1 VHVYRA
7 ERGNTEDS
15 ELMAIMEL
23 RHRAARLRR
32 CVLLP
37 VLVGTAASGFIGSFA
52 IGIIG
57 LIPFLLF
64 AVPVGTIGWFAYW
77 FARRWMRKTWIE
89 EFSGKRGV
97 TRSDLAK
104 HAARFA

>member
-1 VHVYRA
+1 MYRA
-7 ERGNTEDS
+7 ERENTEDS

-32 CVLLP
+32 RVLLP

-57 LIPFLLF
+57 LIPFLFF
-64 AVPVGTIGWFAYW
+64 AVPFGTAGGFAYW
-77 FARRWMRKTWIE
+77 LARRWMRTAWID
-89 EFSGKRGV
+89 EFSGRRGV